1 MVATVEGKL
10 VDRYDQAASAD
21 IVWEDLETGATVGRA
36 STDPVTG
43 RYFIVLPTG
52 RMYGY
57 FVVADGY
64 FGTSSSLDLR
74 NQVQFE
80 VVEEDIELV
89 YLEDALDEEKEVSI
103 SINNLFFE
111 YGSDRLTSLSNS
123 ELLRVANLLI
133 ESQRKVKLT
142 GHTDNIGGEQYNW
155 ELSERRA
162 FAVKEA
168 LVGLGV
174 PALLLDADGAGETA
188 PVASNETEMGRKKNR
203 RVELRFITE

>member
-1 MVATVEGKL
+1 MHVCCFHFIEIGPADTWARRRAPALNWGCVARRSE
-10 VDRYDQAASAD
+10 
-21 IVWEDLETGATVGRA
+21 
-36 STDPVTG
+36 VTSCLI
-43 RYFIVLPTG
+43 R
-52 RMYGY
+52 
-57 FVVADGY
+57 
-64 FGTSSSLDLR
+64 
-74 NQVQFE
+74 
-80 VVEEDIELV
+80 
-89 YLEDALDEEKEVSI
+89 
-103 SINNLFFE
+103 INNLFFE

-142 GHTDNIGGEQYNW
+142 GHTDNIGGEQYNL